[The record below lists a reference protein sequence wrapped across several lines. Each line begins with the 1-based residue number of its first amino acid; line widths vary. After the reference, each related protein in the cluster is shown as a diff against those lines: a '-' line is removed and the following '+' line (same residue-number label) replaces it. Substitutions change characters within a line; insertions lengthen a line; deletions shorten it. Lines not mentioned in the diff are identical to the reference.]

1 MLVNL
6 EHILEALHCLY
17 EDMKLNLLMHDALPS
32 LGRLLLVLAQ
42 VWVLCARL
50 SLSLSLSL
58 SECVCVFTHVYMH
71 VYKYAYVYVCMHA
84 HAHTHGGSRWSAHT
98 YRRILKS
105 ALSSAIAQ

>member
-42 VWVLCARL
+42 VWVLCTRL

-58 SECVCVFTHVYMH
+58 
-71 VYKYAYVYVCMHA
+71 
-84 HAHTHGGSRWSAHT
+84 
-98 YRRILKS
+98 
-105 ALSSAIAQ
+105 